1 MRVIVVNQSEPL
13 RQLLQYVFEQGIAV
27 DVVAETAEIETLPQQ
42 VAQLQPD
49 WLFLLQEEYTRLTGI
64 IQQLLD
70 IQPDLGIIL
79 LSSSGRHVRFQR
91 EHGCGTEV
99 DTWPEYTLSEFIY
112 LLTAEDL
119 PPESVESIEDVG
131 SS

>member
-1 MRVIVVNQSEPL
+1 MRVIVVNQSVPL
-13 RQLLQYVFEQGIAV
+13 RQVLQYVFEHGIDV
-27 DVVAETAEIETLPQQ
+27 DIVAETEEVETLPQQ

-49 WLFLLQEEYTRLTGI
+49 WLFLLQDEYTRLTEM

-70 IQPDLGIIL
+70 IQPDLGVIL
-79 LSSSGRHVRFQR
+79 LSANGKHVRFQR

-99 DTWPEYTLSEFIY
+99 DTWPEYTLSEFVY

-131 SS
+131 AR